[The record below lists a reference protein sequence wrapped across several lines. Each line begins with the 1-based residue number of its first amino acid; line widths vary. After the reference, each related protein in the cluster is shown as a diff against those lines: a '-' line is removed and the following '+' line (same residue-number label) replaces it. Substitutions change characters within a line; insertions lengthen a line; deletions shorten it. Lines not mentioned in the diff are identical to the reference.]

1 MTEELPA
8 SKLGTKEHWDMVYER
23 ETKEYEET
31 GDEGEIWFGE
41 GAVDKMVDWT
51 YQYLPPFEDGS
62 GPTVME
68 CGCGN
73 GTLLLSI
80 LYPTKPKYRRSVP
93 RHSPRHF
100 TGIDYSDLS
109 IELSSKVEGLRRR
122 RWERRIRSDEKRK
135 EVGEE
140 LGVDSDS
147 EEESDVD
154 VDDDETDEQGDAETL
169 SHAKNQIANNPPGVT
184 WFASD
189 LLTSTLQTLHSQSS
203 SVPLDGWDLVLD
215 KGTYDAI
222 ALSQEPVG
230 SGPESSRGKLP
241 SAVYPERVAGLVKP
255 GGFFLITSCNF
266 TEDEIKTRF
275 TREGLAFE
283 YHSTV
288 KHPSFSF
295 GGKTGSTVCTVA
307 FRRV

>member
-1 MTEELPA
+1 VFHGFL
-8 SKLGTKEHWDMVYER
+8 
-23 ETKEYEET
+23 
-31 GDEGEIWFGE
+31 
-41 GAVDKMVDWT
+41 
-51 YQYLPPFEDGS
+51 
-62 GPTVME
+62 
-68 CGCGN
+68 GN

-100 TGIDYSDLS
+100 TGIDYSNLS

-122 RWERRIRSDEKRK
+122 RWERRIRSDERR
-135 EVGEE
+135 EEAGEE

-147 EEESDVD
+147 DSEEESDVEE
-154 VDDDETDEQGDAETL
+154 DDDDDDKENEQANAERP
-169 SHAKNQIANNPPGVT
+169 SHAKDGNTNNPPGVT

-255 GGFFLITSCNF
+255 GGFFLITCESG
-266 TEDEIKTRF
+266 DISVVREIPAESRFSGEQLVISPKTRS
-275 TREGLAFE
+275 RR
-283 YHSTV
+283 
-288 KHPSFSF
+288 
-295 GGKTGSTVCTVA
+295 GSLED
-307 FRRV
+307 

>member
-1 MTEELPA
+1 MFHVFL
-8 SKLGTKEHWDMVYER
+8 
-23 ETKEYEET
+23 
-31 GDEGEIWFGE
+31 
-41 GAVDKMVDWT
+41 
-51 YQYLPPFEDGS
+51 
-62 GPTVME
+62 
-68 CGCGN
+68 GN

-80 LYPTKPKYRRSVP
+80 LYPTKPKYRRITP

-122 RWERRIRSDEKRK
+122 RWERRIQSDDRRK
-135 EVGEE
+135 EAGEE

-147 EEESDVD
+147 DSEEESDVEED
-154 VDDDETDEQGDAETL
+154 DDDEENEQANVGSL
-169 SHAKNQIANNPPGVT
+169 SHDKDENANNPPGVT

-222 ALSQEPVG
+222 ALSQEPVQT
-230 SGPESSRGKLP
+230 GPESSKGKLP

-255 GGFFLITSCNF
+255 GGFFLITCKPSDISF
-266 TEDEIKTRF
+266 VREIAAESRFSGEQLVISPKTRS
-275 TREGLAFE
+275 RR
-283 YHSTV
+283 
-288 KHPSFSF
+288 
-295 GGKTGSTVCTVA
+295 GSLEKG
-307 FRRV
+307 